1 MDARTHRKYTPSEDF
16 ASPNISQEVLM
27 ASLVID
33 AHEGSNTVFFD
44 IPGAY
49 LHAYTPKGKTMFL
62 KLEGNFVDIICYFN
76 P

>member
-1 MDARTHRKYTPSEDF
+1 MDARKHRKYTPSEDF
-16 ASPNISQEVLM
+16 ASPNISQEFLM

-44 IPGAY
+44 IPWAY
-49 LHAYTPKGKTMFL
+49 LHEYMPKGKTMFL
-62 KLEGNFVDIICYFN
+62 KLGGNFVDIIFYFN